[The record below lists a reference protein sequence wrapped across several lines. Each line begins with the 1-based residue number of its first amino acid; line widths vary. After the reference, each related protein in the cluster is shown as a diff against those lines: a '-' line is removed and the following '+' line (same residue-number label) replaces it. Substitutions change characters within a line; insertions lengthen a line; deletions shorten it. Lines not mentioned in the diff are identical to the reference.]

1 MRVLITGV
9 SGQLGYS
16 LAQACEKAGAEVFDI
31 VQPQA
36 GVHLIGGTE
45 KELPFVHV
53 VDGDQC
59 DVRSLL
65 RIKEEV
71 KPDVVF
77 ALGALSVPAYAS
89 YLSAVTK
96 FPRTSTATGP
106 VIIVVIIRLVNLY
119 LITAEHRG
127 ITCCDL
133 DPIPLD
139 GHRDNRRIIDPLP
152 MPHPTQHESLG

>member
-9 SGQLGYS
+9 SGQLGYY

-36 GVHLIGGTE
+36 GVHLLGGTE
-45 KELPFVHV
+45 KELLFVHV

-89 YLSAVTK
+89 YLLAVNQVSEGQHCHW
-96 FPRTSTATGP
+96 PRRSQSKAD
-106 VIIVVIIRLVNLY
+106 IRRLQSS
-119 LITAEHRG
+119 
-127 ITCCDL
+127 
-133 DPIPLD
+133 PP
-139 GHRDNRRIIDPLP
+139 
-152 MPHPTQHESLG
+152 Q

>member
-1 MRVLITGV
+1 MEGIGQAAIRLQGWDAMRVLITGV
-9 SGQLGYS
+9 SGQLGYY
-16 LAQACEKAGAEVFDI
+16 LAQGCEKAGAEVFDI

-96 FPRTSTATGP
+96 FPRASTATGP
-106 VIIVVIIRLVNLY
+106 FVDRRYPIQ
-119 LITAEHRG
+119 
-127 ITCCDL
+127 
-133 DPIPLD
+133 DPKAVMLS
-139 GHRDNRRIIDPLP
+139 G
-152 MPHPTQHESLG
+152 PT

>member
-9 SGQLGYS
+9 SGQLGYY
-16 LAQACEKAGAEVFDI
+16 LAQGCEKAGAEVFDI

-96 FPRTSTATGP
+96 FPRASTATGP
-106 VIIVVIIRLVNLY
+106 FVDRRYPIQ
-119 LITAEHRG
+119 
-127 ITCCDL
+127 
-133 DPIPLD
+133 DPKAVMLS
-139 GHRDNRRIIDPLP
+139 G
-152 MPHPTQHESLG
+152 PT